1 MAGAWVAG
9 QADNLLR
16 GSDTAKLLG
25 IPLVYILNCSGVKLD
40 EQEKAFVVAAI
51 KVKMEN
57 DRKKEKEMKSR
68 SKRGKKGR

>member
-1 MAGAWVAG
+1 
-9 QADNLLR
+9 
-16 GSDTAKLLG
+16 
-25 IPLVYILNCSGVKLD
+25 
-40 EQEKAFVVAAI
+40 VAAI